1 MKDEF
6 IVSEAKKGD
15 TYSEKAILRISGT
28 LPVLENSNLEIIQI
42 ADVVGYRLNMP
53 VFHTF
58 LEISTGKYRYEGM
71 CHAGESS
78 EPVLRNL
85 ELESKTAFKFLREV
99 LEYEIFF
106 DKFQNTVELK
116 KYIPST
122 IAPVMCDRAEGPIII
137 NINTPIRNSLDLLH
151 EFHKYAE
158 SLSYKVFQKNAVDF
172 YLKNQDLD
180 LNVFLTESKNL
191 ANMFKRDA
199 ETLERYLCEKTKVSF
214 NVSYLDIE
222 ENFENLEKAI
232 EVLDRIKKDKKK
244 IEELIMKE
252 VKKIGEKDK

>member
-1 MKDEF
+1 MKNEF

-15 TYSEKAILRISGT
+15 VYSEKAILRISDT
-28 LPVLENSNLEIIQI
+28 LPVLENSDLEIIQI
-42 ADVVGYRLNMP
+42 ADAVGYRLNMP

-78 EPVLRNL
+78 EPVLKNL
-85 ELESKTAFKFLREV
+85 ELEIKTAFKFLREV
-99 LEYEIFF
+99 LEYEVVF

-116 KYIPST
+116 KYIPSAV
-122 IAPVMCDRAEGPIII
+122 APVMCDRAEGPIVI
-137 NINTPIRNSLDLLH
+137 NINTPVKNSLDLL
-151 EFHKYAE
+151 EKFHKYTE
-158 SLSYKVFQKNAVDF
+158 SLNSKVIQKNAVDF
-172 YLKNQDLD
+172 YLKNIDLD
-180 LNVFLTESKNL
+180 LDIFLTESKDI
-191 ANMFKRDA
+191 AIMFKRDA
-199 ETLERYLCEKTKVSF
+199 ATLERYLCEKTKVSF

-222 ENFENLEKAI
+222 ENFESLEKAI

-244 IEELIMKE
+244 LEGLIIKE